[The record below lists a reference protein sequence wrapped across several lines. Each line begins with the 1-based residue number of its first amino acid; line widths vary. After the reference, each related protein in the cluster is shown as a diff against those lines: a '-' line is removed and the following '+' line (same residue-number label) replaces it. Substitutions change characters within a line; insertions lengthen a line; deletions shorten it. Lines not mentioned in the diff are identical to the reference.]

1 MARAT
6 LDNHH
11 FLELKAYSTITDNS
25 LFLKY
30 KEITADHKPVYERGH
45 IPPGARLHIAC
56 LIPDLFSTLKRRS
69 QSAPG
74 RKSNSALSS
83 KRKTKKELDGYVKTT
98 LTEKATADTAMRL
111 DQEPTIEPAIIKSM
125 IPKGVTDAKKDLKKT
140 IERLQQSIDRSS
152 DLKTSLGPNTPHQ
165 QRKKTPSQP
174 EETNQKAHRQSRHI
188 QQQHLKRQ
196 RKKEEDIQA
205 SKVDA
210 EEQSILHKFR
220 VQEEEIA
227 RSTSRYFGF
236 CADITKSPPLHNTA
250 LVLAE

>member
-1 MARAT
+1 
-6 LDNHH
+6 
-11 FLELKAYSTITDNS
+11 
-25 LFLKY
+25 
-30 KEITADHKPVYERGH
+30 
-45 IPPGARLHIAC
+45 
-56 LIPDLFSTLKRRS
+56 
-69 QSAPG
+69 
-74 RKSNSALSS
+74 
-83 KRKTKKELDGYVKTT
+83 
-98 LTEKATADTAMRL
+98 MRL
-111 DQEPTIEPAIIKSM
+111 DQEPTIGPAIIKSM

-205 SKVDA
+205 RKVDA

-220 VQEEEIA
+220 VQEEEIV

-236 CADITKSPPLHNTA
+236 CADITKSPLHNTA